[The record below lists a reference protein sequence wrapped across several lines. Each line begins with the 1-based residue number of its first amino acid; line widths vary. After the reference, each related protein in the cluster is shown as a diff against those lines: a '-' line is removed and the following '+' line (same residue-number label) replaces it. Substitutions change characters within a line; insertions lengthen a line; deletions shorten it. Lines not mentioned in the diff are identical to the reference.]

1 MNHQGTPYFLK
12 QQHVN
17 NLCGVTHKLSHQR
30 EYFECTL
37 THEVIANFLYNHKSS
52 DFFLNFGLLIRISQ
66 QLGAYFLFSARGF
79 HMVRWDFLY
88 LRCLENLEWS
98 RWFISGVGESNQ
110 ELKLTLCIKDVF
122 GMAVIY
128 TSHVTS

>member
-1 MNHQGTPYFLK
+1 
-12 QQHVN
+12 
-17 NLCGVTHKLSHQR
+17 
-30 EYFECTL
+30 
-37 THEVIANFLYNHKSS
+37 
-52 DFFLNFGLLIRISQ
+52 
-66 QLGAYFLFSARGF
+66 
-79 HMVRWDFLY
+79 MVRWDFLY

-122 GMAVIY
+122 GMEVIN